1 MNKHGFTLVELLAAF
16 VIIAAISGIAV
27 VSYSGIVRSA
37 NQRVYSSY
45 EDTMHAEMVYYL
57 SNESWLQHNNTTER
71 VELTSLDMDPI
82 KNPDDPNDL
91 CQNSYIDVTRNDV
104 NGIISF
110 TYKVCL
116 ICNNYNS
123 DGSNCRM
130 YEN

>member
-45 EDTMHAEMVYYL
+45 EDTIHAEMVYHL
-57 SNESWLQHNNTTER
+57 SNEPWLPQNNTTER

-91 CQNSYIDVTRNDV
+91 CLNSYIDVTRNDV
-104 NGIISF
+104 NGVISF

-116 ICNNYNS
+116 ICNKYNS
-123 DGSNCRM
+123 DGNNCRM